1 MFAQTMFNIGLT
13 LVIIGFTVVFIAV
26 MLMVFT
32 AAKAKGKVKGG
43 GVVVIGPFPIIFGTD
58 KESVK
63 IILVLSIVLIVLL
76 AVFMLLSAQTFR

>member
-1 MFAQTMFNIGLT
+1 MFAQLMFNIGLT
-13 LVIIGFTVVFIAV
+13 LVIMGFGVVFIAV
-26 MLMVFT
+26 MFMVFT

-63 IILVLSIVLIVLL
+63 IILVLAIVLIVLL
-76 AVFMLLSAQTFR
+76 AVFTLLSA